1 MGNNGCPLP
10 VGSPVWGYI
19 RDSGGE
25 DQDIVS
31 QKAAILDCI
40 ERHGLVLDRLFVDEA
55 RPGSSVIGRDAFEDM
70 IHVSR
75 QEPRPVDGIV
85 LWSFSRFSRNLL
97 DAQFFKADLRR
108 RGYKII
114 SMTDDLPGGD
124 LDVIVEAL
132 YDWKH
137 EQYLKDLSRNVK
149 RTLHQLTRQG
159 FSVGGFP
166 PRGYK
171 VEKVQIGV
179 KRNGEPRY
187 ASKGVADPRC
197 APAVQE
203 AFRMRAE
210 GATAQEI
217 LDKTGL
223 FKSRQGLSWFFRNKT
238 YLGVRKCGEIE
249 VEAAHEPLIDRETW
263 NRVQATL
270 RSRPERGGSWPCGHL
285 AARRVRS
292 PYLLSGLTRCAR
304 CGSAM
309 IGSFDRLPSGTRWR
323 FYVCGKRKREGRRAC
338 PTGKLKA
345 SLVEGEVMRRV
356 MNRILTPAYSSDLLD
371 AADGKLN
378 EEAASLD
385 GKVARMR
392 RRLSEVNR
400 AIYNLLDLAEQQG
413 STAARDRLADR
424 EREKARLEG
433 ELQSLLKR
441 KARTNLD
448 VSEEVMTGAL
458 SKMRE
463 ELGAGDVQTK
473 RGVLKRFVDRIE
485 AERERARLWYTFPL
499 LGQRVF
505 YSMPPAER
513 KTLKRKQRIPR
524 NT

>member
-10 VGSPVWGYI
+10 AGSLVWAYC

-31 QKAAILDCI
+31 QKAAILDYI

-85 LWSFSRFSRNLL
+85 VWSFSRFARNLL

-108 RGYKII
+108 RGHKII

-124 LDVIVEAL
+124 LDVIMEAL

-149 RTLHQLTRQG
+149 RTLHQLARQG

-179 KRNGEPRY
+179 RRNGKPRY
-187 ASKGVADPRC
+187 ASKWVPDPKW
-197 APAVQE
+197 APVVQE
-203 AFRMRAE
+203 AFRRRAE
-210 GATAQEI
+210 GATAREI

-223 FKSRQGLSWFFRNKT
+223 FKGTNGLSWFFRNKT
-238 YLGVRKCGEIE
+238 YLGVRKCGRIE
-249 VEAAHEPLIDRETW
+249 VEGAHEPLIDRETW
-263 NRVQATL
+263 DRVQATL
-270 RSRPERGGSWPCGHL
+270 RTRPKRGGSWPVGHL
-285 AARRVRS
+285 PARRVTS
-292 PYLLSGLTRCAR
+292 SYLLSGLIRCAR

-323 FYVCGKRKREGRRAC
+323 FYVCGKRKREGRRGC

-345 SLVEGEVMRRV
+345 SLVEGEVMSRV
-356 MNRILTPAYSSDLLD
+356 MDRILTPVYVRGLLN
-371 AADGKLN
+371 AANRKLN
-378 EEAASLD
+378 EEAVSLD
-385 GKVARMR
+385 SKVARVR

-400 AIYNLLDLAEQQG
+400 AIYNLLDLAEREG
-413 STAARDRLADR
+413 STAARDRLAQR
-424 EREKARLEG
+424 ESEKARLRG
-433 ELQSLLKR
+433 ELESLLIR
-441 KARTNLD
+441 KARSKLEI
-448 VSEEVMTGAL
+448 SEEVMTVAL

-463 ELGAGDVQTK
+463 ELGTGDVQRK

-505 YSMPPAER
+505 YSMPPAEFESA
-513 KTLKRKQRIPR
+513 LPP
-524 NT
+524 